1 MTQHFFSKRT
11 MGFFRFVIY
20 SFFFSH
26 PNFFFFFLFPPL
38 HSIGYSSIFCCHR
51 GVMHDGIQPYPGVV
65 DVIHQLKQAGKELVI
80 LSNSSKRRD
89 NSVKMLQKLGFNPND
104 FSQIITS
111 GEVAYQLLL
120 SAKENDDGRR
130 SDTASS
136 SSSPSSPS
144 SSTSTTS
151 LLDSSSLLPQPWPIL
166 KDRLLLNKSV
176 DDDQQQQ
183 QQQYKVFCLGSGD
196 EDEDYLT
203 SCGWTLSSTV
213 PEASLIVAR
222 GTFTIWNN
230 DGTVTHKTR
239 DGEELYAQRLA
250 TVLDMAA
257 QYQIPMIVANPDKIR
272 PDADRSPMPG
282 TIGDAYERA
291 LKRQFGGEKEDNTD
305 EEATTKAEQ
314 LVKRIGKPFPDVY
327 EIALR
332 QQQAANGDDNSISSL
347 PMSRVCMVGDA
358 LETDV
363 TGGTLQ
369 GIDTL
374 WVIQDGIHNV
384 AVEEYR
390 QRILTTTTGDI
401 DTDSSLA
408 AACAAVLNEFNQQC
422 RDESTTYAKGR
433 QIRPSMVMR
442 HFCW

>member
-1 MTQHFFSKRT
+1 
-11 MGFFRFVIY
+11 
-20 SFFFSH
+20 
-26 PNFFFFFLFPPL
+26 
-38 HSIGYSSIFCCHR
+38 
-51 GVMHDGIQPYPGVV
+51 MHDGTQPYPGVL
-65 DVIHQLKQAGKELVI
+65 DVLQQLKQAGKELVI
-80 LSNSSKRRD
+80 LSNSSKRQE

-111 GEVAYQLLL
+111 GEVTYQLLL
-120 SAKENDDGRR
+120 SSINNDNDRR
-130 SDTASS
+130 QSDTSTSLSS
-136 SSSPSSPS
+136 SSSSS
-144 SSTSTTS
+144 SSTPTTS
-151 LLDSSSLLPQPWPIL
+151 TLDSSALLPQPWPIL
-166 KDRLLLNKSV
+166 KDRLLLNKST
-176 DDDQQQQ
+176 DNQ

-196 EDEDYLT
+196 DDEDYLT
-203 SCGWTLSSTV
+203 SCGWSLSSTV
-213 PEASLIVAR
+213 SEASLIVAR

-250 TVLDMAA
+250 NVLDMAA
-257 QYQIPMIVANPDKIR
+257 QHQIPMIVANPDKIR

-291 LKRQFGGEKEDNTD
+291 LKRQFRGEKEDDNND
-305 EEATTKAEQ
+305 NEATTKAEQ

-332 QQQAANGDDNSISSL
+332 QRLQQAANGDDKSISPF

-369 GIDTL
+369 GIDTI

-384 AVEEYR
+384 AVEEHR
-390 QRILTTTTGDI
+390 QQMSTTTADI
-401 DTDSSLA
+401 DPDSSLA
-408 AACAAVLNEFNQQC
+408 AACGAVLGEFNQKS
-422 RDESTTYAKGR
+422 RDERTTYAKDC